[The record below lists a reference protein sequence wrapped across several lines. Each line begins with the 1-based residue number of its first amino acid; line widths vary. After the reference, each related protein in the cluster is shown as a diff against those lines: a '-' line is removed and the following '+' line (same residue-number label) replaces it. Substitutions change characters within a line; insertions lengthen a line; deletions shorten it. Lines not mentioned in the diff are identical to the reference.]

1 MRSIA
6 DVPWSAESPDP
17 RRYNKEQDIAMFGE
31 NGADRRSLR
40 RLVLR
45 RVPAPM
51 IEQHC
56 RKRPVASGVPKQ
68 CAQFER
74 PALYHD
80 RFRPTGHMVL
90 GPCRERKGHGER
102 EQEHESLRHQ
112 ILQVCNGLRDRDKP
126 RQGVV
131 ASTLELHRR
140 ASSIGRNFMT
150 ALPEKRD
157 DEEGNTYQ
165 RGVPE
170 KKRTQQS
177 ISGSCS
183 EQIT

>member
-1 MRSIA
+1 MGRKFPIHE
-6 DVPWSAESPDP
+6 VN
-17 RRYNKEQDIAMFGE
+17 RRRALVCGEPGPAPVYKEQDIAMFGE

-40 RLVLR
+40 GLVLR

-68 CAQFER
+68 CVQFER

-90 GPCRERKGHGER
+90 GPRRERGGYGER

-112 ILQVCNGLRDRDKP
+112 ILQVCSGLTKISKP
-126 RQGVV
+126 RQGAVE
-131 ASTLELHRR
+131 AH
-140 ASSIGRNFMT
+140 
-150 ALPEKRD
+150 
-157 DEEGNTYQ
+157 
-165 RGVPE
+165 
-170 KKRTQQS
+170 
-177 ISGSCS
+177 
-183 EQIT
+183 